1 MMRRMG
7 SSPASALH
15 PCRRAGGMWPALLQL
30 LLLAALGGCSVEER
44 RFVDGG
50 GGGGAGGTDGT
61 GVGETSGHAT
71 STSDAASSTG
81 SGGSCTGPSDCPAP
95 AEPCQVPACV
105 AGRCGTAPLPEGTEI
120 GPKADD
126 CQRLL
131 CDGRGAQ
138 VAVAADEPEDD
149 HNPCTSDTC
158 VGTTPKHTP
167 QPGSCPAGRCDDA
180 GNCVPA
186 AECSRDAECGTSTE
200 CLQYI
205 CDNGL
210 CAARP
215 APAGTFCNSLQDQ
228 CDGAGRCID
237 CVNSGGCGECCVCT
251 AAGVCVQ
258 A

>member
-1 MMRRMG
+1 MG
-7 SSPASALH
+7 SSPASTSG
-15 PCRRAGGMWPALLQL
+15 PCRSAGGAWPALLRL

-44 RFVDGG
+44 RFVDRG
-50 GGGGAGGTDGT
+50 GGGGAGGTDGA
-61 GVGETSGHAT
+61 GETSSNATSSSDAT

-95 AEPCQVPACV
+95 PEPCQVPACV
-105 AGRCGTAPLPEGTEI
+105 AGKCGTAPLPEGTEI
-120 GPKADD
+120 APKTGD

-158 VGTTPKHTP
+158 VGTTPKHAP
-167 QPGSCPAGRCDDA
+167 QPGSCPTGRCDDA
-180 GNCVPA
+180 GNCVPT
-186 AECSRDAECGTSTE
+186 ECSRDAECGTSTE
-200 CLQYI
+200 CI
-205 CDNGL
+205 RFTCNDGL
-210 CAARP
+210 CAAQP
-215 APAGTFCNSLQDQ
+215 APAGSLCNSLQDQ

-237 CVNSGGCGECCVCT
+237 CVNSGGCGECCTCS
-251 AAGVCVQ
+251 AAGVCVP